1 MGWVLVVRESVLMFS
16 GSWWSL
22 VGGSVKD
29 LSVGCWWLMVVD
41 GWLVGHWRTCQYVSG
56 WLSETCQGSV
66 VLL

>member
-16 GSWWSL
+16 GSSWSL

-41 GWLVGHWRTCQYVSG
+41 GWLVGHWKTCQYVSG
-56 WLSETCQGSV
+56 WL
-66 VLL
+66 